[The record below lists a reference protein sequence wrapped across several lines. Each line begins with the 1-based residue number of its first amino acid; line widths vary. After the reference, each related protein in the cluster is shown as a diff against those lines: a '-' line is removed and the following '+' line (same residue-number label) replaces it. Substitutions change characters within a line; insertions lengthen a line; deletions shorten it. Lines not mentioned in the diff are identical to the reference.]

1 MESALKQQSEIK
13 AFVFKN
19 NLIFLVLFGNLV
31 GSLLNIIVSLVSEV
45 ETSLN
50 LNLKHLFM
58 SQKCILIL
66 FMKMRYHHS

>member
-13 AFVFKN
+13 AFDFKN

-45 ETSLN
+45 ET
-50 LNLKHLFM
+50 
-58 SQKCILIL
+58 
-66 FMKMRYHHS
+66 